1 MAVGQKEKI
10 TQRYSHQY
18 FDVVSGYCNV
28 FDTKNAGL
36 WFLTVHN
43 PCHQASNEVLFLL
56 GFPQTHDVADG
67 VQHLV
72 QERVLQCIVGLAVHN
87 ADRLG
92 FWVAEADRT

>member
-1 MAVGQKEKI
+1 
-10 TQRYSHQY
+10 
-18 FDVVSGYCNV
+18 
-28 FDTKNAGL
+28 
-36 WFLTVHN
+36 
-43 PCHQASNEVLFLL
+43 
-56 GFPQTHDVADG
+56 VADG

>member
-10 TQRYSHQY
+10 TQRYSHRHQKRR
-18 FDVVSGYCNV
+18 VVVPYRAQS
-28 FDTKNAGL
+28 
-36 WFLTVHN
+36 
-43 PCHQASNEVLFLL
+43 CHQTSNEVLFLL
-56 GFPQTHDVADG
+56 GFPQTHHVADG